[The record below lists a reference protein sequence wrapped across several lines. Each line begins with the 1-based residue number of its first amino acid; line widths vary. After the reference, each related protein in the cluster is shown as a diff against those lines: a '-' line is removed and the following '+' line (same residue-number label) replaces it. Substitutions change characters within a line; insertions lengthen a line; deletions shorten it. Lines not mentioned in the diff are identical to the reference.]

1 MWRVRKSIVRK
12 IAMPFKKVGKYLK
25 EQLLGDFF
33 INKMINRITTQKS
46 KAGQILLT
54 SRLEKEI

>member
-1 MWRVRKSIVRK
+1 
-12 IAMPFKKVGKYLK
+12 MPFKKVGKYLK
-25 EQLLGDFF
+25 EQLLRDFF
-33 INKMINRITTQKS
+33 INKMINRIIIQKS

>member
-1 MWRVRKSIVRK
+1 
-12 IAMPFKKVGKYLK
+12 MPFKKVGKYLK

-33 INKMINRITTQKS
+33 INKMIKRITTQKS